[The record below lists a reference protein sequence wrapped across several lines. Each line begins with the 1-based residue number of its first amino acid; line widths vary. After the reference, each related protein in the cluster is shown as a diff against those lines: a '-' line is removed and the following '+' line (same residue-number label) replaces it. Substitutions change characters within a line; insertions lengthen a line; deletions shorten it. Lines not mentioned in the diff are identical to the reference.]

1 MKLRIGDSMAEK
13 LRIGDSGFHDEI
25 YMRYKIG

>member
-1 MKLRIGDSMAEK
+1 MAEK

-25 YMRYKIG
+25 YMRYKIGWHE